1 MPTLLLT
8 SSTLGSVGIL
18 SYLWSSRHVSSLST
32 AAILPPITPVHI
44 TTLGT
49 LSSFGGLTL
58 LLSLLSDLL
67 SLLLTAHLRL
77 AYELACG
84 VYWGTGVKLGG
95 GLLWGV
101 FRGTCP
107 VTWLQRCSFDLII
120 FFSYTKGKRR
130 NVLRNRT
137 DTWSYDLDQ
146 LIFGTMLFTLI
157 AFLFPTALVYYLLFA
172 GVGFSQIFIHTM
184 LTPATFFSLSSSAS
198 PPSYSK
204 LP

>member
-1 MPTLLLT
+1 MPTPLLA

-18 SYLWSSRHVSSLST
+18 FYLWSFHVSSLST
-32 AAILPPITPVHI
+32 KAILPPITPVHI

-84 VYWGTGVKLGG
+84 VYWGAGVKLGG

-101 FRGTCP
+101 FRGTFP
-107 VTWLQRCSFDLII
+107 VIPFQRCNFNLISLI
-120 FFSYTKGKRR
+120 RKGK
-130 NVLRNRT
+130 
-137 DTWSYDLDQ
+137 DAMSYA
-146 LIFGTMLFTLI
+146 IV
-157 AFLFPTALVYYLLFA
+157 PTP
-172 GVGFSQIFIHTM
+172 G
-184 LTPATFFSLSSSAS
+184 LTI
-198 PPSYSK
+198 
-204 LP
+204 